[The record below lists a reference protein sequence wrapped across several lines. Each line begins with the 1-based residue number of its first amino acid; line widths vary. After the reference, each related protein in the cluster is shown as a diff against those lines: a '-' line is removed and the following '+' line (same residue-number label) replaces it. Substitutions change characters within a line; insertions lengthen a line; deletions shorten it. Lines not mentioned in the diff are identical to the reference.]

1 MAKKSKRARQKY
13 PAINPEV
20 NLKTRYE
27 EIMDVASYFHTLPD
41 DAKKFMHSFV
51 EEYVNAKFDH
61 PGKKIHKTKE
71 QKRAIYNRNNARNRD
86 ILTRAKASGKC
97 VELDAP
103 KQKKITSGEYLEEAL
118 VAKIDYET
126 QKKNKRS
133 RSRKK
138 TKKLNDSGEHS
149 SSHSSKTN
157 KS

>member
-1 MAKKSKRARQKY
+1 MAKQNKRTKQKY

-27 EIMDVASYFHTLPD
+27 EIMDVASYFHTLPE

-61 PGKKIHKTKE
+61 KGKKIHKTKE
-71 QKRAIYNRNNARNRD
+71 QRRAIYNRNNARNRD
-86 ILTRAKASGKC
+86 ILTKAKASGKC

-118 VAKIDYET
+118 IAKIDYET
-126 QKKNKRS
+126 QKNTKRL

-138 TKKLNDSGEHS
+138 TKKLNDSGEHGS
-149 SSHSSKTN
+149 SNASKTN